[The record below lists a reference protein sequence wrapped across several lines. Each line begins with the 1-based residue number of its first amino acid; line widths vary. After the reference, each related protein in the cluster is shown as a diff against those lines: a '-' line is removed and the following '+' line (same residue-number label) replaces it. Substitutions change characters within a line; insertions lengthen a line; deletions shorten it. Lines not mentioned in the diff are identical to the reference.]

1 MVIMTGPN
9 KASFVRFF
17 FETRTALLR
26 YVRRSIESPETAEE
40 IVQEAFLRTYEQ
52 GDRVE
57 VPRAFLFS
65 IARNLA
71 ANANRKR
78 RSAKTDSVG
87 DFDDLGVVV
96 RQTSSLEQGALADE
110 QAGLIRD
117 AVDRLPSKCRVAF
130 GLRIFHE
137 CSYKEIAGRMGIST
151 KTVEKYVARGL
162 REVHDDLQR
171 RYRDARVRYD

>member
-1 MVIMTGPN
+1 MVIMTGPH

-17 FETRTALLR
+17 FETRTVLLR

-96 RQTSSLEQGALADE
+96 RQTSSLEQGALAD
-110 QAGLIRD
+110 
-117 AVDRLPSKCRVAF
+117 
-130 GLRIFHE
+130 
-137 CSYKEIAGRMGIST
+137 
-151 KTVEKYVARGL
+151 
-162 REVHDDLQR
+162 
-171 RYRDARVRYD
+171 